1 MPSWY
6 KTPGDGS
13 LLINARGE
21 ACAENPLL
29 KQQAISIEELV
40 ASGFMNGLEK
50 EILVTL
56 FYKVSRQSSF
66 NFSSH
71 LANLAV

>member
-1 MPSWY
+1 MPTWY

-29 KQQAISIEELV
+29 KQQTISTEE
-40 ASGFMNGLEK
+40 
-50 EILVTL
+50 
-56 FYKVSRQSSF
+56 Y
-66 NFSSH
+66 
-71 LANLAV
+71 